1 MKDFKLTV
9 SSIGMLIAAIWKLD
23 LVNKAYRVNVVLW
36 REKRSLSQNAFQHVI
51 YQEISKYL
59 INNGRPDWCEK
70 TVKRN
75 MKNKY
80 LGWVKEEFVD
90 VITGEITIK
99 EELKETSKLDVGD
112 SFEYTTNLLAWCGGM
127 GIYIKIPEQCEYREL
142 QEKQNQ

>member
-9 SSIGMLIAAIWKLD
+9 SSIGMLISAIWDLD
-23 LVNKAYRVNVVLW
+23 LVNKAYRVNIVAW

-59 INNGRPDWCEK
+59 ISNGRPDWCEK

-80 LGWVKEEFVD
+80 LGWTKEEFVD
-90 VITGEITIK
+90 VITGEVTIK

-142 QEKQNQ
+142 QEKQDI